1 MSTTEPGPE
10 PPQAPNV
17 PITVPDLEVI
27 RRVLAGEAALYELV
41 MRRYNRFLFRL
52 ARSLMRDDDEARDVV
67 QESYLRAY
75 RKLDQFRG
83 PDGFKSWLA
92 QIVLN
97 EARARLRK
105 PLLIDDDEDA
115 LLDAPALQS
124 DEPEFDAMS
133 SQARRII
140 ESAID
145 GLPDDFRLVFM
156 LRGVEQLSIA
166 ESAELLG
173 IKEATVKTRFHRAR
187 SLLQHALTRRLD
199 DLAPSSFDFDGRRCD
214 AIVATVLARLPLPGT
229 VDQRGG
235 SQSCEDEQYPSVQ
248 LH

>member
-1 MSTTEPGPE
+1 M
-10 PPQAPNV
+10 
-17 PITVPDLEVI
+17 PDLEVI

-52 ARSLMRDDDEARDVV
+52 ARSVMRDDDEARDVV

-75 RKLDQFRG
+75 RKLEQFRG

-97 EARARLRK
+97 EARTRLRK
-105 PLLIDDDEDA
+105 PLLLLDDDEDA
-115 LLDAPALQS
+115 LSDAHGLKS

-133 SQARRII
+133 REAQSII

-145 GLPDDFRLVFM
+145 GLPDDFRVVFM

-187 SLLQHALTRRLD
+187 SLLQQALTRRLD
-199 DLAPSSFDFDGRRCD
+199 DLAPSSFDFDGSRCD

-229 VDQRGG
+229 IDQSGR
-235 SQSCEDEQYPSVQ
+235 SEPCADEQYPSVQ

>member
-1 MSTTEPGPE
+1 M
-10 PPQAPNV
+10 
-17 PITVPDLEVI
+17 PDLEVI
-27 RRVLAGEAALYELV
+27 RRVLAGEPALYELV

-52 ARSLMRDDDEARDVV
+52 ARSVMRDDDEARDVV
-67 QESYLRAY
+67 QEGYLRAY
-75 RKLDQFRG
+75 RKLEQFRG

-105 PLLIDDDEDA
+105 PLLLLDDEDA
-115 LLDAPALQS
+115 LIDVHALES

-133 SQARRII
+133 CEAQRII

-145 GLPDDFRLVFM
+145 GLPDDFRMVFM

-166 ESAELLG
+166 ETAELLG

-187 SLLQHALTRRLD
+187 ALLQHALTRRLD
-199 DLAPSSFDFDGRRCD
+199 DLAPSSFDFDGSRCN
-214 AIVATVLARLPLPGT
+214 AIVATVIARLPQPGT
-229 VDQRGG
+229 VDQSGG
-235 SQSCEDEQYPSVQ
+235 SQPCEAQQDYPSVQ

>member
-1 MSTTEPGPE
+1 MSPTNPEPELTEPPK
-10 PPQAPNV
+10 APS
-17 PITVPDLEVI
+17 TMPDLEVI

-52 ARSLMRDDDEARDVV
+52 ARSVMRDDDEARDVV

-75 RKLDQFRG
+75 RKLEQFRG

-105 PLLIDDDEDA
+105 PLLLVDDEDA
-115 LLDAPALQS
+115 LIDVRALES

-133 SQARRII
+133 SQAQRII
-140 ESAID
+140 EHAID
-145 GLPDDFRLVFM
+145 GLPDDFRIVFM

-199 DLAPSSFDFDGRRCD
+199 DLAPNSFDFDGSRCD

-229 VDQRGG
+229 VDQR
-235 SQSCEDEQYPSVQ
+235 SEPCRDEHDYPSVR